1 MYRLTDHVMEV
12 FVWAVFALYAIVR
25 LWPAYA
31 RRNARDIDLQT
42 PDTMKRRQP
51 WLTWCFGV
59 IGLGLN
65 WRLAFES
72 FGGRNSLYSTSVLSK
87 TGLIVVWVTAIA
99 VLAVVVTRAARWRD
113 LAAFFLLFSFAAY
126 GWFSVDW
133 IVHPR

>member
-25 LWPAYA
+25 LWTAYA
-31 RRNARDIDLQT
+31 RRNARGIDLQT

-51 WLTWCFGV
+51 WWLTWCFGV

-99 VLAVVVTRAARWRD
+99 VLAVVVTEPRD
-113 LAAFFLLFSFAAY
+113 
-126 GWFSVDW
+126 GG
-133 IVHPR
+133 I